1 MTKPARKR
9 IQVFRP
15 GTHTSAQGIE
25 LTFTAD
31 QVRAIAQNYD
41 AENAPA
47 PVVIGHPTMDG
58 PAFGWAA
65 AFSYDDKAERLEADL
80 DQLAPEF
87 VAAVES
93 GAYRKVSIALFG
105 PQHPANPKPGNYY
118 PRHIGFLG
126 AAPPAVTG
134 LKPVNFAA
142 GSDHDLLEIE
152 FAAPP
157 AAAWAVRDLFGR
169 VRDWFID
176 KFGLEA
182 ADKALPSYLV
192 ESITPPADSPAYT
205 APPAVPAKTEEPS
218 MTPEEIKALQ
228 ERAAKLEA
236 ENKALADSAA
246 AAARNAAFASA
257 TEFTAG
263 MVKDGKLLPADAA
276 ALTAVLATV
285 GTAAPVEFSAADGQ
299 KVTEAPGAVLRR
311 VLSGVKP
318 VMDVSG
324 NSKTPP
330 ADDKRKGSHGFAAP
344 TGVDVD
350 PDQAKTYAA
359 AKAHQAQHNCDFA
372 TALTAVQAAQG

>member
-15 GTHTSAQGIE
+15 GTHTSAQGVE

-205 APPAVPAKTEEPS
+205 APPAVPAKTEESS
-218 MTPEEIKALQ
+218 MTPEEIKAMPARMAQ
-228 ERAAKLEA
+228 LEA
-236 ENKALADSAA
+236 DNKALADKQAK
-246 AAARNAAFASA
+246 AARDAAFA
-257 TEFTAG
+257 TANDFCASL
-263 MVKDGKLLPADAA
+263 VKDGKVLPADAP
-276 ALTAVLATV
+276 ALTAVLANV
-285 GTAAPVEFSAADGQ
+285 AQAEAVEFSAADGQ
-299 KVTEAPGAVLRR
+299 QTKESPLAVLRR
-311 VLSGVKP
+311 VLSGAKP

-330 ADDKRKGSHGFAAP
+330 APAPGARTHGFAAP
-344 TGVDVD
+344 AGTEVD
-350 PDQAKTYAA
+350 PEQAKTYAA
-359 AKAHQAQHNCDFA
+359 AKAYQAKHNVDFA
-372 TALTAVQAAQG
+372 TALVAIENTQG